1 MYKIDMN
8 SDIGESFGAYK
19 MGDDA
24 AVLEAVT
31 SANVGCG
38 FHAGDPLVMRKTV
51 ALCRDRNVAVGAHP
65 GYPDLVGF
73 GRRNMTCTPDEVYSY
88 CLYQIGALKAFCKA
102 KGLALQH
109 VKAHGSMYNQAARNH
124 ELALAIASA
133 VKDAG
138 SGFIILLGL
147 ANSEFDKA
155 AKEIG
160 IPYAAE
166 AFADRGY
173 MPDGTLV
180 PRSQPGA
187 IIHDVELAA
196 RRVVRMATEGK
207 VEAID
212 GTVIDF
218 RPASVCFH
226 GDTPEAVQ
234 MAKAVRKA
242 LEEAGVAV
250 RPIKEVV
257 LG

>member
-19 MGDDA
+19 MGADA

-109 VKAHGSMYNQAARNH
+109 VKAHGAMYNQAAKKH
-124 ELALAIASA
+124 DLALAIASA
-133 VKDAG
+133 GKAAG
-138 SGFIILLGL
+138 SGCIILLGL

-155 AKEIG
+155 AKETG

>member
-31 SANVGCG
+31 SANIGCG

-51 ALCRDRNVAVGAHP
+51 ALCRERKVAVGAHP
-65 GYPDLVGF
+65 GYPDLAGF
-73 GRRNMTCTPDEVYSY
+73 GRRNLTCTPDEVYSY

-187 IIHDVELAA
+187 IIHDAELAA

-212 GTVIDF
+212 GSIIDF

>member
-1 MYKIDMN
+1 MP
-8 SDIGESFGAYK
+8 SQ
-19 MGDDA
+19 
-24 AVLEAVT
+24 
-31 SANVGCG
+31 
-38 FHAGDPLVMRKTV
+38 
-51 ALCRDRNVAVGAHP
+51 
-65 GYPDLVGF
+65 
-73 GRRNMTCTPDEVYSY
+73 CTEISRS
-88 CLYQIGALKAFCKA
+88 
-102 KGLALQH
+102 
-109 VKAHGSMYNQAARNH
+109 GSMLATLGQSARC
-124 ELALAIASA
+124 
-133 VKDAG
+133 
-138 SGFIILLGL
+138 
-147 ANSEFDKA
+147 
-155 AKEIG
+155 
-160 IPYAAE
+160 
-166 AFADRGY
+166 
-173 MPDGTLV
+173 TLM

-187 IIHDVELAA
+187 ISHDVELAA